1 METEKKMEMLC
12 QIVEAV
18 GPEKALE
25 LVQAELEKGK
35 AAVQ

>member
-1 METEKKMEMLC
+1 MANPLNTIT

-25 LVQAELEKGK
+25 LVQAELKKGK
-35 AAVQ
+35 TEE

>member
-1 METEKKMEMLC
+1 MANPLNTII

-35 AAVQ
+35 TEE